1 MRYLLDT
8 HIFIWSVLSPEKL
21 SHKMISVLENEQHT
35 LYISS
40 MTIWEVLILAEKRK
54 ILFNQPVISWIN
66 QAIVSLSVQQL
77 AITTDIVIKSRE
89 LELPHQ
95 DPADRFIAATAVVHD
110 LTLITV
116 DKLLLTSKQVKLL

>member
-21 SHKMISVLENEQHT
+21 SHKTISILENEQHT

-40 MTIWEVLILAEKRK
+40 ITIWEVLILAEKRK

-66 QAIVSLSVQQL
+66 QAIISLSIQQL

-95 DPADRFIAATAVVHD
+95 DPADRFIAATAIVHD

-116 DKLLLTSKQVKLL
+116 DKLLLMSKQVKLL